1 MLERK
6 CSGQTLPFYEDIS
19 KRFHECRLL
28 KIAQCGEERS
38 PTPFGKSST
47 LLLFTYWL
55 TRHRSKKMSTA
66 GMDVVSSLFQHIH
79 RTHIRLE
86 NGVVWTKHQM
96 KNNIRYPDDTEL
108 VARVGTFY
116 FLKKKKKEKSRSPG
130 IFFSRLPP
138 PFFLTLFFLS
148 LSSFRL
154 FYNDAFLRKTGRFR
168 RVW

>member
-38 PTPFGKSST
+38 PTPFGKSRT

-116 FLKKKKKEKSRSPG
+116 FFKKKERKVKISRY
-130 IFFSRLPP
+130 
-138 PFFLTLFFLS
+138 FFLS
-148 LSSFRL
+148 STPSL
-154 FYNDAFLRKTGRFR
+154 FFNLVFPPPIFITSIL
-168 RVW
+168 